1 MWKSSYSSGSGINN
15 GVADPSSF
23 RREISSFAPKFAG
36 FEQHDSQEFLIYALD
51 GIHTELNRIIK
62 KSSSSEEDQS
72 LPSLPLKVCYSAGL
86 MMALEWLSYFF
97 FIFNQQ
103 ITYQDIEEEGIS
115 HEEKSQ
121 RCLSFYLQK
130 DSSIITD
137 LFLGQFRS
145 TLRCTHC
152 SHESVTFEPFWV
164 VSVPLSKDTI
174 DLQECLELF
183 VREETLDGDEM
194 PSCDDCKDR
203 RKSTKW
209 YSFER
214 WPEILVVHLKR
225 FAPSGSYRAKL
236 TSNIQVPLSQLDLRY
251 TLFEK
256 TNFCP
261 KIQFW
266 QNFTIFSGN
275 QGSQQLKS
283 ANPQHFHEFFTKNF
297 FDNFSREIKVVNS

>member
-1 MWKSSYSSGSGINN
+1 M
-15 GVADPSSF
+15 
-23 RREISSFAPKFAG
+23 
-36 FEQHDSQEFLIYALD
+36 
-51 GIHTELNRIIK
+51 
-62 KSSSSEEDQS
+62 
-72 LPSLPLKVCYSAGL
+72 
-86 MMALEWLSYFF
+86 
-97 FIFNQQ
+97 
-103 ITYQDIEEEGIS
+103 
-115 HEEKSQ
+115 
-121 RCLSFYLQK
+121 
-130 DSSIITD
+130 
-137 LFLGQFRS
+137 
-145 TLRCTHC
+145 
-152 SHESVTFEPFWV
+152 TFEPFWV

-261 KIQFW
+261 KIQF
-266 QNFTIFSGN
+266 
-275 QGSQQLKS
+275 
-283 ANPQHFHEFFTKNF
+283 
-297 FDNFSREIKVVNS
+297 

>member
-1 MWKSSYSSGSGINN
+1 MSRLAQDMWKSSSSSHCSGINN

-62 KSSSSEEDQS
+62 KSGKEDQS
-72 LPSLPLKVCYSAGL
+72 GLPLKVCATL
-86 MMALEWLSYFF
+86 IALGWLSHFL
-97 FIFNQQ
+97 ISNQQ
-103 ITYQDIEEEGIS
+103 GEQVTYQDIEEEGIS
-115 HEEKSQ
+115 HAEKSQ
-121 RCLSFYLQK
+121 RCLRFYLQK

-214 WPEILVVHLKR
+214 WPEILVIHLKR

-251 TLFEK
+251 SLYY
-256 TNFCP
+256 
-261 KIQFW
+261 I
-266 QNFTIFSGN
+266 SVH
-275 QGSQQLKS
+275 S
-283 ANPQHFHEFFTKNF
+283 
-297 FDNFSREIKVVNS
+297 